1 MKKYLLLLCAIFFCI
16 CCNGSRPVQDNLS
29 DVRYTKKDV
38 NEFNRIMEYLGD
50 VKQVPMSE
58 LVMRIAKFKLGTPYV
73 AGTLEIDPEMLTINI
88 CETDC
93 ILFVEMCLAL
103 AQTAKDDEPTF
114 EKFCGNIREL
124 RYLNGKVEG
133 YASRNHYTS
142 AWIRQGEERGIMR
155 EITKEIGGEPY
166 DQKFFFMST
175 HPDSYR
181 QIKENP
187 SLVEGIKAMEE
198 SLNGHDYFLIAK
210 SEISKYA
217 DKIKDGDIICFN
229 CSTPGLDIAH
239 VAYAIRRDGTLTFLH
254 ASYGEK
260 KVVINEK
267 PLVPYTNGVSSH
279 NGIRV
284 VRLAD

>member
-1 MKKYLLLLCAIFFCI
+1 MKKFLLLLCTIAFCI
-16 CCNGSRPVQDNLS
+16 CCNGGQAPQGDLS
-29 DVRYTKKDV
+29 DVRYTQKDV

-50 VKQVPMSE
+50 VKDVPMSE

-73 AGTLEIDPEMLTINI
+73 SNTLEKDPEMLTVNI

-103 AQTAKDDEPTF
+103 AQTAKEDEPTF
-114 EKFCGNIREL
+114 EKFCRNIQAL
-124 RYLNGKVEG
+124 RYRDGKVDG

-142 AWIRQGEERGIMR
+142 GWIQQGEERGIMH
-155 EITKEIGGEPY
+155 EITQEIGGEPY

-181 QIKENP
+181 QIKEDP

-198 SLNGHDYFLIAK
+198 ELNGHDYYLIAK
-210 SEISKYA
+210 SDISKFA
-217 DKIKDGDIICFN
+217 DQIKDGDIICFN

-239 VAYAIRRDGTLTFLH
+239 VSYAIWQNDELTFLH
-254 ASYGEK
+254 ASYGQK

-267 PLVPYTNGVSSH
+267 PLVPYTNGISSH

-284 VRLAD
+284 VRLCD